1 MPLSYSIL
9 NHRKLENKLK
19 YKFENRRYVIGGA
32 VIALVIIF
40 IVRLFY
46 LQIID
51 SDYKA
56 WADSNAFLKKTIYP
70 SRGILYDRNEK
81 LLVYNQPSYDVMMI
95 MREVQPFDTLDF
107 CRILGITKEQYL
119 KRIADMKNRR
129 LNPGYSSYT
138 PQIFMSQLSAEECG
152 ILQEKLY
159 KFPGFYVQNRT
170 IREYTY
176 PNAALLLGNVGEV
189 NTRDIEADSYYVPG
203 DNSGRTGIEGSYEKV
218 LRGEK
223 GVEILL
229 RDAHGRIKGH
239 YEDGKYDVPAVSGK
253 NLKLS
258 IDIDLQAYGEK
269 ELSSLSCREMV
280 TFHDGFGYFA
290 HAFDLTIAAAMEEES
305 GSEASAKELIH
316 LIELMQERSI
326 PAVFT
331 EVNGSTSAANII
343 CAELSVSAYALDM
356 GMGGDYF
363 EIMYHNIQ
371 AVKEALG

>member
-1 MPLSYSIL
+1 M

-170 IREYTY
+170 IREYAY

-269 ELSSLSCREMV
+269 LMKNKLGGIVMIACGAAMGG
-280 TFHDGFGYFA
+280 HLK
-290 HAFDLTIAAAMEEES
+290 AFTVSAAALLIYM
-305 GSEASAKELIH
+305 AMISAVAYSLWGVLLKYNPV
-316 LIELMQERSI
+316 SKVT
-326 PAVFT
+326 VFGFMNP
-331 EVNGSTSAANII
+331 VIGVILSA
-343 CAELSVSAYALDM
+343 LLLD
-356 GMGGDYF
+356 
-363 EIMYHNIQ
+363 ET
-371 AVKEALG
+371 EALGVSSVLALGLVCVGIYIVNAKGKD

>member
-1 MPLSYSIL
+1 M
-9 NHRKLENKLK
+9 
-19 YKFENRRYVIGGA
+19 IGGA
-32 VIALVIIF
+32 VIALVAIF

-70 SRGILYDRNEK
+70 SRGILYDRNDK

-107 CRILGITKEQYL
+107 CQILGITIEQYR
-119 KRIADMKNRR
+119 KRITDMKNRR

-138 PQIFMSQLSAEECG
+138 PQLFMSQLSAEECG

-170 IREYTY
+170 IREYAY

-189 NTRDIEADSYYVPG
+189 NAKDIEKDPYYVPG
-203 DNSGRTGIEGSYEKV
+203 DNSGRTGIEGSYEQV

-239 YEDGKYDVPAVSGK
+239 YEDGKYDSPAVSGK
-253 NLKLS
+253 
-258 IDIDLQAYGEK
+258 I
-269 ELSSLSCREMV
+269 
-280 TFHDGFGYFA
+280 
-290 HAFDLTIAAAMEEES
+290 
-305 GSEASAKELIH
+305 
-316 LIELMQERSI
+316 
-326 PAVFT
+326 
-331 EVNGSTSAANII
+331 
-343 CAELSVSAYALDM
+343 
-356 GMGGDYF
+356 
-363 EIMYHNIQ
+363 
-371 AVKEALG
+371 

>member
-1 MPLSYSIL
+1 M
-9 NHRKLENKLK
+9 
-19 YKFENRRYVIGGA
+19 IGGA

-152 ILQEKLY
+152 ILQ
-159 KFPGFYVQNRT
+159 
-170 IREYTY
+170 
-176 PNAALLLGNVGEV
+176 
-189 NTRDIEADSYYVPG
+189 
-203 DNSGRTGIEGSYEKV
+203 
-218 LRGEK
+218 
-223 GVEILL
+223 
-229 RDAHGRIKGH
+229 
-239 YEDGKYDVPAVSGK
+239 
-253 NLKLS
+253 
-258 IDIDLQAYGEK
+258 
-269 ELSSLSCREMV
+269 
-280 TFHDGFGYFA
+280 
-290 HAFDLTIAAAMEEES
+290 
-305 GSEASAKELIH
+305 
-316 LIELMQERSI
+316 
-326 PAVFT
+326 
-331 EVNGSTSAANII
+331 
-343 CAELSVSAYALDM
+343 
-356 GMGGDYF
+356 
-363 EIMYHNIQ
+363 
-371 AVKEALG
+371 